1 MDPFPYSSKCRLQTI
16 PVAEFVGI
24 FKDLLEPPFLTSML
38 ETFKAL
44 LVNDQK
50 LKQVLGQYFI
60 ALQRVPRFETLALF
74 LSPSEAQ
81 ILKDVQ
87 ELLKV

>member
-1 MDPFPYSSKCRLQTI
+1 
-16 PVAEFVGI
+16 
-24 FKDLLEPPFLTSML
+24 ML
-38 ETFKAL
+38 ETFKVL
-44 LVNDQK
+44 LVKDQT
-50 LKQVLGQYFI
+50 LKPELGQYFE
-60 ALQRVPRFETLALF
+60 ALQRVPRFDTLTLF

>member
-1 MDPFPYSSKCRLQTI
+1 M
-16 PVAEFVGI
+16 
-24 FKDLLEPPFLTSML
+24 TSLL

-44 LVNDQK
+44 LVQDQR
-50 LKQVLGQYFI
+50 LKHVLAQYFD
-60 ALQRVPRFETLALF
+60 ALQRVPRFDTLALF
-74 LSPSEAQ
+74 LSPPEAQ